1 MSDQDSGAL
10 TLGLLQQKAAQPVDP
25 EQLESFGKQAAARY
39 QQGTPLSKAVVEV
52 VKTAKLAPEQLKR
65 VCEFANT
72 AAYLNEFEK
81 GGEVRN
87 VTFNGGPANPSD
99 VLKDL
104 NDGSAP
110 AIHQIDE
117 DYGIPSSGTYKTAS
131 GDDSMLAQAFG
142 HTEMEKAASA
152 VTPTVRD
159 HFSHQQPV
167 EEVYDMKVQLDGTR
181 EHFMSKLASSQVL
194 YDDVRGDLCEAVRQ
208 AVHGGSSLGDIGR
221 AWSAYSPNAFMVK
234 EAMTL
239 VRKDL
244 DQSGVM
250 KKEAQASSLATGS
263 AGQVPNPAHPVVER
277 FVAFTKIAHEH
288 RKLGKAIELVDE
300 QLEMV
305 NPQLRSQLS

>member
-1 MSDQDSGAL
+1 MSDQDSGAP
-10 TLGLLQQKAAQPVDP
+10 TLGLLQQKAARPIDP
-25 EQLESFGKQAAARY
+25 EQLEAFGKQAAARY
-39 QQGTPLSKAVVEV
+39 QQGTPLSKAVVET

-87 VTFNGGPANPSD
+87 VTFNGGPANPSE

-110 AIHQIDE
+110 AVHQIDE

-131 GDDSMLAQAFG
+131 GDDSLLAQAFG
-142 HTEMEKAASA
+142 HDGMEKAASA
-152 VTPTVRD
+152 VTPTERD
-159 HFSHQQPV
+159 HFAHQQPV
-167 EEVYDMKVQLDGTR
+167 EEVYDMKVMLDGTR
-181 EHFMSKLASSQVL
+181 EHVMSKLASSQVV
-194 YDDVRGDLCEAVRQ
+194 YDDVRGDLCATVRQ

-221 AWSAYSPNAFMVK
+221 AWSSYTPNAFMLK
-234 EAMTL
+234 EAMAL

-244 DQSGVM
+244 DQSGLM
-250 KKEAQASSLATGS
+250 TKEAQVNSLKTVSG
-263 AGQVPNPAHPVVER
+263 GHVPNPAHPVVEQ
-277 FVAFTKIAHEH
+277 FIAFTKVAHEH
-288 RKLGKAIELVDE
+288 RKLERAVEVVDE
-300 QLEMV
+300 QLELV